1 VEFKNSRLSP
11 SSLIGSGGITKVNII
26 SKEKQRTYIV
36 HVVGKLNPAWTRFAN
51 HDIGYWISPFEIRDN
66 NWRVTFLGTSRQV
79 KKALNFIEKMEM
91 QYKIVLHS
99 DARFPQDSLLTTLT
113 ERQRKI
119 LSSASRLG
127 YYDVPRKIRSEQ
139 LARTLGLSKSTLVEH
154 LRKAER
160 AADFPHILGTFAIL
174 WLIMQA
180 L

>member
-1 VEFKNSRLSP
+1 MEFENSRLSP

-160 AADFPHILGTFAIL
+160 RLISHIFSEHSQFFGS
-174 WLIMQA
+174 
-180 L
+180 